1 MEYQTII
8 YEKESSIGT
17 VILNRPKSMNALNS
31 IVFKE
36 LRILLSEIERDETV
50 KVVIVRGNEDFFAAG
65 ADLSEIERIASSVEA
80 HLFFK
85 DAQIV
90 YNSLESL
97 EKPVIAAISGFALGG
112 GCELALSCDFRIAAE
127 NAKFGLP
134 ELKVGLIPG
143 GGGTQRLPRLIGAG
157 LAKELIFT
165 GDFIDAGEAYR
176 IGLVN
181 KIFPTSSLM
190 EEVRKIAGKIAR
202 QPGVALKAAKLS
214 INSGINMDIKSAAEY
229 EARCFE
235 MLFSTSDRKEGTR
248 AFVEKRKPVF
258 VDR

>member
-1 MEYQTII
+1 VEYKTII
-8 YEKESSIGT
+8 YEKKDSIGT
-17 VILNRPKSMNALNS
+17 ITLNRPKSMNALNS
-31 IVFKE
+31 VVFGE
-36 LRILLSEIERDETV
+36 LKILLNEIERDETI
-50 KVVIVRGNEDFFAAG
+50 KVVIIRGNDDFFAAG
-65 ADLSEIERIASSVEA
+65 ADLSEIEKIETSVDA

-85 DAQIV
+85 DAQVV
-90 YNSLESL
+90 YNSVESL

-143 GGGTQRLPRLIGAG
+143 GGGTQRLPRLIGTG

-181 KIFPTSSLM
+181 KIFPTASLT
-190 EEVRKIAGKIAR
+190 EEVNKIARKIAR

-214 INSGINMDIKSAAEY
+214 INGGINMDIKSGADY

-235 MLFSTSDRKEGTR
+235 LLFSTNDRREGTR

-258 VDR
+258 IDR